1 MSPYN
6 MRQTIA
12 FQKRKQSIATEE
24 MGRATASVER
34 EPMVLLHVLH
44 HLRGHK
50 VQAESARGEGT
61 LNTVSPENI
70 CMTMGNVGNWSI
82 SSDPLQASKMEDIK
96 SNKQF

>member
-50 VQAESARGEGT
+50 VQAESARGE
-61 LNTVSPENI
+61 
-70 CMTMGNVGNWSI
+70 
-82 SSDPLQASKMEDIK
+82 
-96 SNKQF
+96 